1 VRALRPGVPRRRLEP
16 PTEAELEECPLCEG
30 REERTPPETLALGPA
45 DRERDTPGWEVRVV
59 PNKFPAFERQEVV
72 VHVPRHARS
81 IVELRSDELALVAE
95 AWQRRSEAARAA
107 VFPYVQA
114 LVNEGREAG
123 ASLLHTHSQL
133 VWMREPP
140 PAVAAEE
147 PGAIA
152 DLLADER
159 YLISERDGVACVCHP
174 AGRAPYE
181 LLVAPREP
189 EEDAFAS
196 GRLAAALTLV
206 ADGVRR
212 LHAVEGAS
220 PMNAWLHPGGHWHL
234 EVLPR
239 LTVLAGLELGAGMYL
254 NPLPPDQAAEA
265 LREAPT

>member
-1 VRALRPGVPRRRLEP
+1 MPRRRLEP

-30 REERTPPETLALGPA
+30 REDRTPPETFAVGSDGRA
-45 DRERDTPGWEVRVV
+45 ADTPGWRVRVV

-81 IVELRSDELALVAE
+81 IVELAAGELALVADAWRERTGE
-95 AWQRRSEAARAA
+95 ARSAGFA
-107 VFPYVQA
+107 YVHA

-140 PAVAAEE
+140 PAVTQEHPEALAE
-147 PGAIA
+147 
-152 DLLADER
+152 LLQDER
-159 YLISERDGVACVCHP
+159 YVVAERDGVVCVCHP

-189 EEDAFAS
+189 EGDAFDSQA
-196 GRLAAALTLV
+196 LAAGLTLV
-206 ADGVRR
+206 ADGLRR
-212 LHAVEGAS
+212 LHAAEGAS
-220 PMNAWLHPGGHWHL
+220 PANAWLHARGHWHF

-239 LTVLAGLELGAGMYL
+239 LTVLAGLELGAGMWL
-254 NPLPPDQAAEA
+254 NPLPPEQAADT
-265 LREAPT
+265 LREALT